1 MTSRT
6 ADISRSSEMSSNGFR
21 NCTKFY
27 EKYVPTDVADII
39 GDPNITTNIIKW
51 LSNFRKEQYKCMIVI
66 GPHGSGKSCRVNVAL
81 KKLNITPYMFS
92 TIKTKLM
99 EDPQRFMSQLASGT
113 DIMSFMNGYGAKQSA
128 IIIDEMDVELL
139 AHEKKNL
146 ITLMKINNTNG
157 YCPIIFVFDMKHN
170 KLITTLKKSTK
181 EIRIYEPSDMD
192 MMKLLQRIITRE
204 KIVMEDCEV
213 SNKIIEFSQHDFR
226 RLCTTL
232 CDLVNDFGNTQN
244 YASHRGTVVG
254 SNMITM
260 GMIDEYSSMMCE
272 KNISFDLYRSCQ
284 MLLTDYKNVD
294 DCMRLYQIEKVN
306 IPLMVQYNYIHK
318 IIQYQDMPITAQKL
332 KYITNALSFGD
343 IVDNYIYGEQRWDL
357 TNVHGLFSCC
367 IPSYHLN
374 TLPKTYTKKPEYS
387 IDMNKTSTKKSNK
400 KHIMNASKIFDSTDP
415 LDYIYIRKILYALVL
430 NDQMTELVKI
440 MKTYKIT
447 LKKLENLLKIDK
459 NSPTKIVLTAKQ
471 KKILKDI

>member
-1 MTSRT
+1 
-6 ADISRSSEMSSNGFR
+6 MSSGLGCQ

-39 GDPNITTNIIKW
+39 GDPNITTNIIQW

-81 KKLNITPYMFS
+81 KKLNIKARMFS
-92 TIKTKLM
+92 EIKTQLM
-99 EDPQRFMSQLASGT
+99 EHPQRFMSQLASGM

-146 ITLMKINNTNG
+146 ITLMKINNANG

-226 RLCTTL
+226 KLCTTVG
-232 CDLVNDFGNTQN
+232 DLVNDFGST
-244 YASHRGTVVG
+244 HCGCVDG

-260 GMIDEYSSMMCE
+260 GMINEYSSIMCE

-284 MLLTDYKNVD
+284 MLLTDYKNID

-318 IIQYQDMPITAQKL
+318 IIQYQDMPITSQKL

-374 TLPKTYTKKPEYS
+374 AFPKTYTKRPEYS

-415 LDYIYIRKILYALVL
+415 LDYIYIRKILYAMVL
-430 NDQMTELVKI
+430 NDQMTELIKI

-459 NSPTKIVLTAKQ
+459 NSSTKVVLTAKQ
-471 KKILKDI
+471 KKLLKDI